1 MLCSH
6 LRTIVG
12 YMGGTRGDLILNFM
26 KAPELYDE
34 HFWRLEVRNA
44 CQNTCCEFGAPAGFM
59 SVAYFLT
66 WQCCTGG
73 GEQEISSS

>member
-34 HFWRLEVRNA
+34 HFWRLEVRSA
-44 CQNTCCEFGAPAGFM
+44 C
-59 SVAYFLT
+59 
-66 WQCCTGG
+66 
-73 GEQEISSS
+73 